1 MKVGIAAA
9 GSGGHVFP
17 ALAVADE
24 LHRRGLAVDDIIFF
38 GGDRM
43 EATAVPEAGYPFV
56 GVDIHGIR
64 RSISMDNL
72 RLPSKVIRARGR
84 IAETVEQ
91 RGLGAMVVF
100 GGYIAGP
107 AAMAASKARIPLIVH
122 EANAVPGVAN
132 RMIARRADTVYV
144 AFAPAL
150 GKLPQAEVVGSPLR
164 RDFVTYSRD
173 ERRPPARERY
183 GVQQDALVLGVVGGS
198 LGAQFL
204 NEVTAL
210 LASDHDRGF
219 SIIHLTGPDHIDA
232 IAREAS
238 TVPDWFPR
246 AFEGEMPDLFAAS
259 DVILSRS
266 GALTV
271 SELQATA
278 TPAIVVPL
286 PAGGGYQALNA
297 SDLSEAGAVIIEP
310 QSDVETVALRVRT
323 LLADRDAIERMH
335 TVHGS
340 VDHRAA
346 AATIVERILEVGRA

>member
-24 LHRRGLAVDDIIFF
+24 LRRRGLDQGDIVFF

-43 EATAVPEAGYPFV
+43 EATTIPEAGYPFI

-64 RSISMDNL
+64 RSFSVDNL
-72 RLPSKVIRARGR
+72 KLPVKIRKARGT
-84 IAETVEQ
+84 ILEVVSE

-107 AAMAASKARIPLIVH
+107 AALAASTARIPLIVH

-132 RMIARRADTVYV
+132 RLIARKADTVYV

-150 GKLPQAEVVGSPLR
+150 DKLPQARVIGSPLR
-164 RDFVTYSRD
+164 HDFVTYDRAS
-173 ERRPPARERY
+173 RRPGARGRY
-183 GVQQDALVLGVVGGS
+183 GVDQHALVLGVVGGS

-210 LASDHDRGF
+210 LARDHDRGF
-219 SIIHLTGPDHIDA
+219 VIIHLTGTDHIDV
-232 IAREAS
+232 IADEAKE
-238 TVPDWFPR
+238 VPGWSPQ
-246 AFEGEMPDLFAAS
+246 AFEGEMADLFAAS
-259 DVILSRS
+259 DVILSRA

-278 TPAIVVPL
+278 TPAVVVPL

-297 SDLSEAGAVIIEP
+297 SDLAEAGAVIIEP
-310 QSDVETVALRVRT
+310 QTDAETVASRVRA
-323 LLADRDAIERMH
+323 LLADREAIDRMH
-335 TVHGS
+335 TVHAS

-346 AATIVERILEVGRA
+346 AATIVDRILEVGHA